1 MGVRHEPVRA
11 RLWEGFLKVIVGEYV
26 LPREVKLRANDR
38 FRILLRGLGT
48 WRVRRRTEIC
58 YIFVLSVRLAVVTC
72 ASGIIG
78 TCFKQLYAN
87 ANLSLW
93 ILFNGGC
100 KFQLVDITEP
110 PQFSCDPHKMLR
122 RHRLLRTEMVIWLAN
137 CGESC
142 L

>member
-1 MGVRHEPVRA
+1 MFYPVR
-11 RLWEGFLKVIVGEYV
+11 
-26 LPREVKLRANDR
+26 VKLRVNGA
-38 FRILLRGLGT
+38 FRI
-48 WRVRRRTEIC
+48 RTEADRRGFDVERKFC
-58 YIFVLSVRLAVVTC
+58 YKFALSVRLAVVTC

-87 ANLSLW
+87 ANLFLW

-137 CGESC
+137 CFVG
-142 L
+142 LAALRL